1 MKANVAGAVMNE
13 LPSCI
18 IPQGTGSLLIYS
30 GGKQES
36 ITQPPMRYLE
46 DLILPSCST
55 LQGRV
60 QAFRKLLDVSQKPCV
75 LISERTQKTYFPT
88 RGLDH
93 PDCAF
98 YLYQDVISYSAIDA
112 DHTQLLLESGLKLIV
127 EVNVRTI
134 RGQMERC
141 ARFLEMLNV
150 R

>member
-1 MKANVAGAVMNE
+1 MSE

-18 IPQGTGSLLIYS
+18 IRQGTGSLLIFS
-30 GGKQES
+30 DGRQEN
-36 ITQPPMRYLE
+36 ITESPMRYLE

-98 YLYQDVISYSAIDA
+98 YLYQDVISYSSIDS
-112 DHTQLLLESGLKLIV
+112 DHTQLLLESGMKLMV
-127 EVNVRTI
+127 DVNVRTI

-141 ARFLEMLNV
+141 VRFLEKLNET
-150 R
+150 